1 MSAMVKDMPNDD
13 LDALKQEMDTLRH
26 QMTDAERELLDGLE
40 KFIEIK
46 VGQGMSREQAYDL
59 VAEMFRKA
67 REIRAR
73 DRRSTFKVV

>member
-1 MSAMVKDMPNDD
+1 MPDDD
-13 LDALKQEMDTLRH
+13 LDALKQEMDTLQH
-26 QMTDAERELLDGLE
+26 EMTDAEREILAGLE
-40 KFIEIK
+40 SFIQVK
-46 VGQGMSREQAYDL
+46 VAQGMSRTHAYEL

>member
-1 MSAMVKDMPNDD
+1 MPDDD
-13 LDALKQEMDTLRH
+13 LDALKQEMDALQQ
-26 QMTDAERELLDGLE
+26 QMTAEERELLAGLDR
-40 KFIEIK
+40 FIESK
-46 VGQGMSREQAYDL
+46 VAEGMSREHAYDL